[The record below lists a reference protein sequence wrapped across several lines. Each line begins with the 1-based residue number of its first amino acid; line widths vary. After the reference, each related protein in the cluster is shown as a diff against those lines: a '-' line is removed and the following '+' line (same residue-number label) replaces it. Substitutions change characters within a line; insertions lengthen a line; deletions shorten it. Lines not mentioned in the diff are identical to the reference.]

1 VSQEA
6 FFQQIATLLKAAG
19 IPFMIS
25 GSLASS
31 FHGEP
36 RATNDFDLI
45 LDPDAARLNRFL
57 DSLPPEWYISRE
69 AAHSALAHRS
79 MFNVIDTEGAWKADL
94 IIRKDRP
101 FSLQEFSRSAPA
113 TILGSQVLIVT
124 PEDSILSKLE
134 WSVESDSQRQYRD
147 ALRVA
152 VLNRN
157 ALDLVYL
164 RRWAKELGLE
174 QLLTKL
180 LAEASASP
188 SQLTNDQ

>member
-1 VSQEA
+1 MSQED
-6 FFQQIATLLKAAG
+6 FFEQLATRLKAAG

-31 FHGEP
+31 FYGEP

-45 LDPDAARLNRFL
+45 IDPDASRLNRFL
-57 DSLPPEWYISRE
+57 DSLPPEWYVSRE
-69 AAHSALAHRS
+69 AAHGALARRL

-94 IIRKDRP
+94 VIRKDRP
-101 FSLQEFSRSAPA
+101 FSVQELSRGMPA
-113 TILGSQVLIVT
+113 TILGCQVLIVT

-134 WSVESDSQRQYRD
+134 WSVVSHSQRQYRD

-152 VLNRN
+152 VINRK

-164 RRWAKELGLE
+164 SRWAKELGLE
-174 QLLTKL
+174 PILAKL
-180 LAEASASP
+180 LAEANAST
-188 SQLTNDQ
+188 SQMTNDK

>member
-6 FFQQIATLLKAAG
+6 FFAQIATLLKAAG

-31 FHGEP
+31 FYGEP
-36 RATNDFDLI
+36 RATNDFDLVI
-45 LDPDAARLNRFL
+45 DPDAANLNRFL
-57 DSLPPEWYISRE
+57 NSLPPEWYVSSE
-69 AAHSALAHRS
+69 AAHSALANRS
-79 MFNVIDTEGAWKADL
+79 MFNVIDTQGAWKADL
-94 IIRKDRP
+94 IIRKRRP
-101 FSLQEFSRSAPA
+101 FSQQEFTRAAPA

-134 WSVESDSQRQYRD
+134 WSAESESQRQYQD

-152 VLNRN
+152 ILKRD
-157 ALDLVYL
+157 ALDLDYL
-164 RRWAKELGLE
+164 RRWAKELGIE

-180 LAEASASP
+180 LTEATATSP
-188 SQLTNDQ
+188 N